1 MQGVEWTWRHTN
13 NEFERMICLLAGLAV
28 LTTKGRQDPLRKLDA
43 FGGRFDLPFFGNQ
56 SPTGRYVCSNRTRS
70 KRG

>member
-28 LTTKGRQDPLRKLDA
+28 LTTKGRQILSE
-43 FGGRFDLPFFGNQ
+43 N
-56 SPTGRYVCSNRTRS
+56 
-70 KRG
+70 